1 MGDLL
6 EKTKFSGTV
15 RGCEEPETENK
26 MRSIFYGSAVVIKL
40 SRGSLTYRSVNFG
53 SVFQKEG
60 ISGLS
65 GSRTRDLSHPKR
77 ESCH

>member
-6 EKTKFSGTV
+6 EKTKFGGTL

-53 SVFQKEG
+53 SVFQKER